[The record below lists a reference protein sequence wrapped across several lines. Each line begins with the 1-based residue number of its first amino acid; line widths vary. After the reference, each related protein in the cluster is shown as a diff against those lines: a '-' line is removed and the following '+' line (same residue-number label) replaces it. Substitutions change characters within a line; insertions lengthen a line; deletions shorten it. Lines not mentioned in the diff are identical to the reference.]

1 MKKKSGGEKPRFA
14 GTKISELR
22 EGVDQCRA
30 CPLWERATQGVPGE
44 GTDRAR
50 VMIVGEQPGDQEDR
64 AGRPF
69 VGPAGGVLDAALER
83 IGLDR
88 NEVYVTNV
96 VKHFSWLPRGKR
108 RIHKTPTQS
117 EIAACLDW
125 LTAELRI
132 VKPRVIVCRG
142 QWPGAVRAG
151 DSASFFDSAHHRRC
165 RAQGGVRAICPG
177 SVADSQDVGER
188 QRSARLSRGARRI
201 DRSNIFSAPCSHRA
215 ISIIDPLDPKQ

>member
-1 MKKKSGGEKPRFA
+1 VKKERAGTEPRFT
-14 GTKISELR
+14 GTKLSELR
-22 EGVDQCRA
+22 EGVDRCRA
-30 CPLWERATQGVPGE
+30 CPLWERATQGVAGE
-44 GTDRAR
+44 GSEHAR

-88 NEVYVTNV
+88 KDVYVTNV

-132 VKPRVIVCRG
+132 VKPRVIVCLGATAAQALLGREFRVSIQRG
-142 QWPGAVRAG
+142 KLIEGSGLAPFVLATVHPSSLLRITDDEERKAAFEQFVG
-151 DSASFFDSAHHRRC
+151 D
-165 RAQGGVRAICPG
+165 
-177 SVADSQDVGER
+177 
-188 QRSARLSRGARRI
+188 LSLIREALTRGRG
-201 DRSNIFSAPCSHRA
+201 
-215 ISIIDPLDPKQ
+215 